1 MTDQGAILALMQLL
15 QYGLAMVLTF
25 IGIKMLLMPWYHMPV
40 GISLAIVPVLIGL
53 SVIASLIA
61 TRQGTR

>member
-1 MTDQGAILALMQLL
+1 MTDQGAILALMQQLH
-15 QYGLAMVLTF
+15 YGLAMVLTF